1 MPPGKLLILGGTTE
15 AAELASAALAAFGAC
30 EARGACEATGI
41 DVITSLA
48 GRLPPRRTIPGRT
61 RIGGFGGAPG
71 LVHYLEQE
79 GIDAVIDATHPFAAT
94 ISAHACAACSQ
105 TGIPRLALVRPPWQ
119 PAPGDR
125 WREVASLAEAAR
137 LLPGIARRA
146 FLTTGPGGI
155 EAFSAAAGVWF
166 LVRVFAPP
174 AAPLL
179 LPRHAVIVERPP
191 FTLASELALF
201 RRHRIDTLV
210 TKQSGGPTE
219 AKLAA
224 AREAGA
230 EVIMVRRP
238 PPPPGA
244 VAASVAEAI
253 DWLRQ
258 A

>member
-1 MPPGKLLILGGTTE
+1 MLSAVPPRKLLILGGTTE
-15 AAELASAALAAFGAC
+15 AAELAGTVLEAF
-30 EARGACEATGI
+30 EDKF

-48 GRLPPRRTIPGRT
+48 GRLEPRRTVPGRT
-61 RIGGFGGAPG
+61 RIGGFGGVSG
-71 LVHYLEQE
+71 LVRYLEQE

-94 ISAHACAACSQ
+94 MSAHACAACSQ
-105 TGIPRLALVRPPWQ
+105 AGIPRLALVRPPWQ
-119 PAPGDR
+119 PTPGDS
-125 WREVASLAEAAR
+125 WRKVADLAEAAR
-137 LLPGIARRA
+137 LLPDIARRA

-155 EAFSAAAGVWF
+155 EAFSAAMGVWF

-174 AAPLL
+174 AAPFPLT
-179 LPRHAVIVERPP
+179 RYAVIVDRPP
-191 FTLASELALF
+191 FTFASELTLF

-210 TKQSGGPTE
+210 TKQSGGPTD

-238 PPPPGA
+238 PPPPGRI
-244 VAASVAEAI
+244 VPSVAEAL

>member
-1 MPPGKLLILGGTTE
+1 MPPRKLLILGGTTE
-15 AAELASAALAAFGAC
+15 AAELARAVLETFQD
-30 EARGACEATGI
+30 EF

-48 GRLPPRRTIPGRT
+48 GRLEPRRTLPGRT
-61 RIGGFGGAPG
+61 RIGGFGGVPG
-71 LVHYLEQE
+71 LVRYLEQE
-79 GIDAVIDATHPFAAT
+79 SIDAVIDATHPFAAT
-94 ISAHACAACSQ
+94 MSAHAWAACSQ
-105 TGIPRLALVRPPWQ
+105 AGVPRLALVRPPWQ
-119 PAPGDR
+119 PMPGDR
-125 WREVASLAEAAR
+125 WREVADLAEAAA
-137 LLPGIARRA
+137 LLPRIARRA

-174 AAPLL
+174 AAPLM
-179 LPRHAVIVERPP
+179 LPRHATIVERPP

-210 TKQSGGPTE
+210 TKQSGGPTD

-244 VAASVAEAI
+244 VAPSVAEALG
-253 DWLRQ
+253 WLRQ

>member
-1 MPPGKLLILGGTTE
+1 VPPRKLLILGGTTE
-15 AAELASAALAAFGAC
+15 AAELASATV
-30 EARGACEATGI
+30 EAGI

-48 GRLPPRRTIPGRT
+48 GRLAPRRTISGRI
-61 RIGGFGGAPG
+61 RIGGFGGVPG
-71 LVHYLEQE
+71 LLCYLEQE
-79 GIDAVIDATHPFAAT
+79 RIDAVIDATHPFAAT

-105 TGIPRLALVRPPWQ
+105 AGIPRLALVRPPWQ
-119 PAPGDR
+119 PMPGDR
-125 WREVASLAEAAR
+125 WREVADLAEAAR
-137 LLPGIARRA
+137 LLPDIARRA
-146 FLTTGPGGI
+146 FLTTGPGGV
-155 EAFSAAAGVWF
+155 EAFSAAMGVWF

-174 AAPLL
+174 AAPFP
-179 LPRHAVIVERPP
+179 LPRHAVIVDRPP
-191 FTLASELALF
+191 FTFASELTLF
-201 RRHRIDTLV
+201 QRHRIDTLV

-238 PPPPGA
+238 SPPPGMIA
-244 VAASVAEAI
+244 PSVAETL

>member
-1 MPPGKLLILGGTTE
+1 VPPRKLLILGGTSE
-15 AAELASAALAAFGAC
+15 AAALASAAL
-30 EARGACEATGI
+30 EAGV

-48 GRLPPRRTIPGRT
+48 GRLAPRRTLPGRT
-61 RIGGFGGAPG
+61 RIGGFGGVPG
-71 LVHYLEQE
+71 LVRYLEQE

-94 ISAHACAACSQ
+94 MSAHASAACSQ
-105 TGIPRLALVRPPWQ
+105 AGIPRLALVRPPWQ
-119 PAPGDR
+119 PAPDDR
-125 WREVASLAEAAR
+125 WREVASLAEAAA

-155 EAFSAAAGVWF
+155 GAFSAAPNVWF
-166 LVRVFAPP
+166 LVRVFAAP
-174 AAPLL
+174 AQPLP

-210 TKQSGGPTE
+210 TKQSGGPTD

-244 VAASVAEAI
+244 VASSVAEALG
-253 DWLRQ
+253 WLRQ

>member
-1 MPPGKLLILGGTTE
+1 MPPRKLLILGGTTE
-15 AAELASAALAAFGAC
+15 AAELARTVAEAFG
-30 EARGACEATGI
+30 TGI

-48 GRLPPRRTIPGRT
+48 GRLAPRRTIPGRT
-61 RIGGFGGAPG
+61 RIGGFGGVAG

-94 ISAHACAACSQ
+94 ISAHACTACSQ
-105 TGIPRLALVRPPWQ
+105 AGVPRLALVRPPWQ
-119 PAPGDR
+119 PVPGDR
-125 WREVASLAEAAR
+125 WREVADLAEAAA
-137 LLPGIARRA
+137 LLPRIARRA

-155 EAFSAAAGVWF
+155 EAFSAVPGVWF
-166 LVRVFAPP
+166 LVRVFAAP
-174 AAPLL
+174 ATPLP
-179 LPRHAVIVERPP
+179 LPRHATLVERPP

-210 TKQSGGPTE
+210 TKQSGGPLE

-238 PPPPGA
+238 PPPPGM
-244 VAASVAEAI
+244 VVPSVAEALG
-253 DWLRQ
+253 WLRQ
-258 A
+258 K

>member
-1 MPPGKLLILGGTTE
+1 MPPRKLLILGGTTE
-15 AAELASAALAAFGAC
+15 AAELASAAF
-30 EARGACEATGI
+30 EAGV

-48 GRLPPRRTIPGRT
+48 GRLAPRRTIPGRT
-61 RIGGFGGAPG
+61 RIGGFGGVPG
-71 LVHYLEQE
+71 LVRYLEQE
-79 GIDAVIDATHPFAAT
+79 GVDAVIDATHPFAAT
-94 ISAHACAACSQ
+94 MSAHACAACRQ
-105 TGIPRLALVRPPWQ
+105 AGVPRLALVRPPWR
-119 PAPGDR
+119 PMPGDR
-125 WREVASLAEAAR
+125 WREVADLAEAAA
-137 LLPGIARRA
+137 LLPHIARRA

-155 EAFSAAAGVWF
+155 EAFSAATSVWF
-166 LVRVFAPP
+166 LVRVFAAP
-174 AAPLL
+174 ATPLS

-210 TKQSGGPTE
+210 TKQSGGPTD

-238 PPPPGA
+238 PPPAGMGA
-244 VAASVAEAI
+244 SSVAEALG
-253 DWLRQ
+253 WLRQ